1 MGIFINKMMI
11 YYQLFLNCL
20 LLRYKFENFY
30 FVITFPQI
38 FCSHYNCLIQWAY
51 YCKLAG
57 TPKNLPN
64 DFRESHR
71 QLGESIINILADF
84 MGQKMARKA
93 VKNFIDVSLIN
104 KS

>member
-1 MGIFINKMMI
+1 MEDFTD
-11 YYQLFLNCL
+11 
-20 LLRYKFENFY
+20 
-30 FVITFPQI
+30 FVWFSDMEDHET
-38 FCSHYNCLIQWAY
+38 YNCLIQWAY